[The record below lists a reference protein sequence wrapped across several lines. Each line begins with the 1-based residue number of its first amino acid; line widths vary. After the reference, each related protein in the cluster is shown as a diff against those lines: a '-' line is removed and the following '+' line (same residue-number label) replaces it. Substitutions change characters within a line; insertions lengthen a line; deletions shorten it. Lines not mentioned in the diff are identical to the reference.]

1 MNIDMIF
8 EELVLESEIKNT
20 DKDKS
25 EKDELTDEQKKDL
38 ELSKKKKKLYKKLSI
53 NIIGLLT
60 LIVAKSALS
69 EASNNE
75 AKKFKAQI
83 KGLNSS
89 IDQLFTEMPKNKM
102 DYKRFKKEEKILFD
116 QITTIDLK
124 VTAMT
129 GGTSVL
135 DILTDIGA
143 AVFLKNIMSVHKEIR
158 ELKKK

>member
-1 MNIDMIF
+1 
-8 EELVLESEIKNT
+8 
-20 DKDKS
+20 
-25 EKDELTDEQKKDL
+25 
-38 ELSKKKKKLYKKLSI
+38 
-53 NIIGLLT
+53 
-60 LIVAKSALS
+60 
-69 EASNNE
+69 
-75 AKKFKAQI
+75 
-83 KGLNSS
+83 
-89 IDQLFTEMPKNKM
+89 MPKNKM
-102 DYKRFKKEEKILFD
+102 DYKRFKKEEEILFD